1 MIFLQEAAVAAP
13 PTTSWL
19 EYALVAVLV
28 VAQVGLLLQTL
39 GKISR
44 FRSLLR
50 QPPLLQV
57 VQVAVDPTKVADIAH
72 SPDLYAELLQRE
84 VTDFPEVELIGY
96 PVKPNDLSL
105 GIVNTLN
112 RYLLKS
118 RGQVAD
124 FTLVKDVV
132 ERQSD
137 ALEEEINQATPL
149 PLYLG
154 LLGTMIGVIIGVFNM
169 SAFTDAADPDLLGRG
184 IAVLLGG
191 VKIAM
196 IASAVGL
203 LATVLL
209 SLAFRG
215 AKSAVERQK
224 NDFYSLV
231 QSDLLP
237 LVNQST
243 AASIGTLQSNLMK
256 FNAEFTQN
264 LTALSGVMSRLGEV
278 MQSNEESIRQ
288 QKELVAEIN
297 RADLAQLSRANVTI
311 WREMKVGVAQLE
323 GFNAYLTGLN
333 GMVQQSQALE
343 TRMADLLTRTNQ
355 FGALYDRTVQSM
367 ELNGALLG
375 FLQSHFAELE
385 KRRDLINN
393 ALLHVDD
400 AVSGGFD
407 ELRDHLKAKTEA
419 FKSTLLR
426 EEDLMSEA
434 LKSNRTNLDNLRYL
448 ENLHK
453 QMQAMMERSA
463 QQTTELRDT
472 VTGLNREV
480 NGFRRLVESELGR
493 TLPQRVKGWFIR
505 SKANGQA

>member
-1 MIFLQEAAVAAP
+1 MLFLQEAAVSAP
-13 PTTSWL
+13 PATSWL

-28 VAQVGLLLQTL
+28 VAQAGLLIQTL

-44 FRSLLR
+44 FRGLLR

-57 VQVAVDPTKVADIAH
+57 VQVRTHPDTVTGQ
-72 SPDLYAELLQRE
+72 SPDLYAELVQRQSPDYPS
-84 VTDFPEVELIGY
+84 TELVGY
-96 PVKPNDLSL
+96 PEKPNDLSL
-105 GIVNTLN
+105 GILNTLN

-124 FTLVKDVV
+124 FALVKDVV

-154 LLGTMIGVIIGVFNM
+154 LLGTMVGVIIGVFNM

-196 IASAVGL
+196 IASAAGL
-203 LATVLL
+203 LATVIL

-215 AKSAVERQK
+215 AKAAVERQK

-237 LVNQST
+237 LVNQSM
-243 AASIGTLQSNLMK
+243 AASIGTLQGNLMK
-256 FNAEFTQN
+256 FNDDFARN
-264 LTALSGVMSRLGEV
+264 LTALSGVMGRLGEV

-288 QKELVAEIN
+288 QKELVAEIS
-297 RADLAQLSRANVTI
+297 RADLAQLSQANVTI

-323 GFNAYLTGLN
+323 QFNAYLTGLN

-343 TRMADLLTRTNQ
+343 TRVADLLTRTNQ
-355 FGALYDRTVQSM
+355 FGALYDRSVQSM
-367 ELNGALLG
+367 EFNGALLG

-434 LKSNRTNLDNLRYL
+434 LASNRTNLDNLRYL

-453 QMQAMMERSA
+453 QMQALMERNA
-463 QQTTELRDT
+463 QQTGELRD
-472 VTGLNREV
+472 VVSHLSREV
-480 NGFRRLVESELGR
+480 SGFRRVVEAEVGR
-493 TLPQRVKGWFIR
+493 TLPQRVKGWFLR
-505 SKANGQA
+505 PSPNGKT